1 MGVFI
6 KSKSAG
12 VDQHKEGASGVD
24 DTLIAL
30 PHPFQKLSQR
40 EVWNFIAN
48 KFHSLSKNVGY
59 VSTSILTMMAFI
71 AGSASTVSTE
81 TQEMPLN
88 LYSIIFS
95 LPTFGK
101 TQANK
106 EYAISPMVA
115 VFSKK
120 DLPNTVIQ
128 KYTSSGLIKTV
139 AHSNIGYLLSGKL

>member
-1 MGVFI
+1 MKLSENVRFMGVFI

-12 VDQHKEGASGVD
+12 ADQHKEGASGVD

-30 PHPFQKLSQR
+30 PHPFQKLFQR

-95 LPTFGK
+95 PQPLAKLKQIKNTPFL
-101 TQANK
+101 QWLR
-106 EYAISPMVA
+106 
-115 VFSKK
+115 FSVRKIYQTRLFK
-120 DLPNTVIQ
+120 NTHPLDL
-128 KYTSSGLIKTV
+128 
-139 AHSNIGYLLSGKL
+139 

>member
-1 MGVFI
+1 MSTPRLTKLRKQQDSTWVLHQ
-6 KSKSAG
+6 K
-12 VDQHKEGASGVD
+12 H
-24 DTLIAL
+24 LIAL
-30 PHPFQKLSQR
+30 PHPFQKLFQT

-48 KFHSLSKNVGY
+48 KFNSLSKNVGY

-95 LPTFGK
+95 LQTFGK

-106 EYAISPMVA
+106 EYAISPMIA
-115 VFSKK
+115 VFSIRF
-120 DLPNTVIQ
+120 TE
-128 KYTSSGLIKTV
+128 
-139 AHSNIGYLLSGKL
+139 HGYSKIHIL

>member
-1 MGVFI
+1 MLI
-6 KSKSAG
+6 LIT
-12 VDQHKEGASGVD
+12 
-24 DTLIAL
+24 DTQMNNLISYPGKQA
-30 PHPFQKLSQR
+30 QR
-40 EVWNFIAN
+40 IWWQE
-48 KFHSLSKNVGY
+48 HCTLQY

-101 TQANK
+101 TQTNK

-139 AHSNIGYLLSGKL
+139 AHNTKGYPLSGKL